1 MDAKPSSLRP
11 ILGYLRRHLALVAGG
26 VVLLTL
32 CNIFELVQP
41 RILQGIVDDLTQGK
55 ATSRGILAGA
65 GLLMLAGLG
74 RSIFSFLQRIALVGT
89 SRWIEYDIRN
99 DLFRHLQRL
108 PPSYYVT
115 TKTGDLMSRAT
126 SDVNAVRMLLGLG
139 VMLVFDTINLLGV
152 SLFFMFNA
160 SPTLTLIAMTPLLVL
175 PFIVRHFT
183 GLIHERYEAVQDQL
197 SRISARVQENFSG
210 VRVVKAFVQEAA
222 EVAAFGRLNDAY
234 VRLAL
239 KEARI
244 EIPFNP
250 LLGFSAGLGVVLAVA
265 VGGWMVARGQMTLG
279 EYVAFDWYLTIA
291 TGPMAGFG
299 VILTMF
305 QKGKTSMGRLQEI
318 LSVTPEIADPADP
331 VRPARIEGRV
341 VLKNLT
347 VRYPGADRAAVDGVS
362 AEIPAG
368 AFVAIVGPVGAG
380 KSTLLHAIARLV
392 RIPDGHILVDGIDVN
407 RMALASLRDA
417 IGMVP
422 QDSFLFSETVRNN
435 IAFGRTDATD
445 AEIEAAAALAGIDE
459 EIRRL
464 PHGYAQ
470 LIGERGVTL
479 SGGQRQRMTIAR
491 AILKDARILLLDNC
505 LSSVDAETEERIL
518 RGLKT
523 VLKGRTAIVVSHRIS
538 PIREADLILVMD
550 EGRVVERGTHADL
563 LAQGGDY
570 AWLCRRQEL
579 ETELEKA

>member
-341 VLKNLT
+341 VLKDLT

-445 AEIEAAAALAGIDE
+445 AEIVAAAALAGIDE

-550 EGRVVERGTHADL
+550 EGRVVERGIHADL